1 MKSPASAGTVRS
13 SKLRRAALHSIV
25 LGAAV
30 LAACQT
36 APPNYGAFEDN
47 LAAAGFILKP
57 ADTPRRQGMLAR
69 LPQHRFLIRQNGNS
83 THYVYADNLVC
94 VCIYIG
100 TQQAFDQF
108 KANQLQQQLLDQQQ
122 LVALSF
128 YDAAWSWDAWG
139 PWGTTVTEVG
149 FVYGPVGW

>member
-128 YDAAWSWDAWG
+128 YHCGLVTGAWG

>member
-1 MKSPASAGTVRS
+1 M
-13 SKLRRAALHSIV
+13 HSV
-25 LGAAV
+25 LMGVVV

-57 ADTPRRQGMLAR
+57 ADTPQRQAMLAR
-69 LPQHRFLIRQNGNS
+69 LPQHRFLIRQNDNS

-100 TQQAFDQF
+100 TQHAFDQF
-108 KANQLQQQLLDQQQ
+108 KANQLQQQLIDEQQ

-128 YDAAWSWDAWG
+128 ADAGWSWDAWG